1 MEDANIHEDGK
12 VVEVLSS
19 EDSSQADSMD
29 MHKLEVALT
38 EWGDEEENNKLPS
51 VEEMSL
57 TQFILLKILCS
68 SLI

>member
-12 VVEVLSS
+12 VVEVLPG